1 LQQATNALAQQMYSQ
16 GGANGDGPQGSQPGS
31 QPGGQPGSQPG
42 GADDDVVE
50 GEYRTV

>member
-1 LQQATNALAQQMYSQ
+1 VTERLQQATNALAQQMYSQ
-16 GGANGDGPQGSQPGS
+16 SGDNGAGPQ
-31 QPGGQPGSQPG
+31 GGQPGSQPG